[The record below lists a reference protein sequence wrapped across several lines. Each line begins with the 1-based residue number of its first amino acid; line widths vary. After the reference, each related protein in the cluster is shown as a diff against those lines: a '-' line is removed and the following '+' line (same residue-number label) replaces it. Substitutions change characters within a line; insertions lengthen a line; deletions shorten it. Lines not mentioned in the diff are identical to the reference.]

1 VMWDEEVDVVCTGSG
16 IAGLAHAVTVA
27 ALGGE
32 VFVAGGRGNTEP
44 SGSAVAV
51 RSRVD
56 RLHWLDV
63 DVRDPETNEYFAA
76 LSSDLGPLT
85 RSAGNVDVPIR
96 VVEHAEPIDPRGA
109 VAPFVGAR
117 LRDWAARCA
126 VSPYGYLYTRV
137 SDWQSTKLRTVE
149 GYSLEVA
156 EIGSITPDPA
166 DIGGSVLDWLTAQA
180 RDRDIEVNHAT
191 SLQRIVFEEGV
202 VVGAEF
208 ATPDGPMAVRARHGV
223 AVAGGGP
230 QVAVATGQSLR
241 ADGRTLRVCLVAQTA
256 SRFGRVELFTSEPFD
271 ARAASTCRAVDRHL
285 QANLHATHSQ
295 LQTWR
300 CGKSAG
306 YPSSGQ

>member
-1 VMWDEEVDVVCTGSG
+1 MWDEEVDVVCTGSG

-32 VFVAGGRGNTEP
+32 AFVAGGRGNIEP

-51 RSRVD
+51 RSRVG
-56 RLHWLDV
+56 RLQWLDV

-96 VVEHAEPIDPRGA
+96 MVEHAEPIDPRGA

-117 LRDWAARCA
+117 LRDWAARCL

-149 GYSLEVA
+149 GDSLEFA

-166 DIGGSVLDWLTAQA
+166 NIGGSVLEFLIAQA
-180 RDRDIEVNHAT
+180 RDRDIEVNRAT
-191 SLQRIVFEEGV
+191 SLRRIVFEEGV

-230 QVAVATGQSLR
+230 QVAMATGQSLP
-241 ADGRTLRVCLVAQTA
+241 ADDPTLRVCLVAQTA
-256 SRFGRVELFTSEPFD
+256 SRFGRVELFTSEPFV
-271 ARAASTCRAVDRHL
+271 ARAASTCRPVDRNVR
-285 QANLHATHSQ
+285 ANLHETQSH

-300 CGKSAG
+300 CGKGDG
-306 YPSSGQ
+306 YPSNGQ